1 MKTKTFTNFATVL
14 VAAAVGTSSVLAA
27 KTTPEPPLS
36 EAGKKLE
43 ARYAGQ
49 MEALKEE
56 IAKAMPSANAQK
68 KAAFLKGRE
77 AEVAAENA
85 VVDAQKHMGEVATAN
100 ALVGHAKGKWIGG
113 ADKGIAAA
121 KAKLKRATT
130 AAESEAAQKELEKWQ
145 QNRKDGENALKER
158 QANLD
163 RLEEERPQLEKALK
177 DAEQALAQAKATTLK
192 AVKDFGL
199 KSTLS
204 SGTLDAKLAK
214 YVVLLQATPRGL
226 AAFAQ
231 QGKKEEELIDKM
243 LSAGDFL
250 VQMAVADGARDGKY
264 GRAMEIYRDIWNAS
278 DKVAEGPLRQLALA
292 ISLEHAAPI
301 KQRNAVGRAN
311 APEFVD
317 PVKRYLHYEKA
328 LLDGELDPAFKDLST
343 WDYRMVVNGEEPDE
357 ILAWGREMLRNYRPD
372 HVTMSDYR
380 WRYDRDLDF
389 LATTQA
395 RMAGD
400 RFLQVKRAQWI
411 GDVMGEPRVFGF
423 QSRNKL
429 GFWYGVSL
437 YTQRGL
443 IADSKAKTL
452 AAVGEDIGEANV
464 TKEKIELTKVTM
476 TEKDRKVT
484 VDGKGV
490 ITIPAAAT
498 SKPTK
503 STGKII
509 FMDSVLGGKQLHY
522 SRNGGGQSF
531 EYTVEAPAGGNYQ
544 LTARV
549 ATPSW
554 KQSLLVTAN
563 DAKRPVAIALPHTV
577 GMWDT
582 TAPVVIELAKGKN
595 VLRFSHKTDGYE
607 KGVSIKGFTLTPIS
621 GQISLVPKGR

>member
-1 MKTKTFTNFATVL
+1 MNGGICGRRAFIGRFILRAFGIPTTARPQRGHAALAHWTPEGWVVCLGAGWGAGWTKT
-14 VAAAVGTSSVLAA
+14 
-27 KTTPEPPLS
+27 
-36 EAGKKLE
+36 
-43 ARYAGQ
+43 
-49 MEALKEE
+49 
-56 IAKAMPSANAQK
+56 
-68 KAAFLKGRE
+68 
-77 AEVAAENA
+77 
-85 VVDAQKHMGEVATAN
+85 
-100 ALVGHAKGKWIGG
+100 
-113 ADKGIAAA
+113 
-121 KAKLKRATT
+121 
-130 AAESEAAQKELEKWQ
+130 
-145 QNRKDGENALKER
+145 
-158 QANLD
+158 
-163 RLEEERPQLEKALK
+163 
-177 DAEQALAQAKATTLK
+177 
-192 AVKDFGL
+192 
-199 KSTLS
+199 
-204 SGTLDAKLAK
+204 
-214 YVVLLQATPRGL
+214 
-226 AAFAQ
+226 
-231 QGKKEEELIDKM
+231 
-243 LSAGDFL
+243 
-250 VQMAVADGARDGKY
+250 
-264 GRAMEIYRDIWNAS
+264 
-278 DKVAEGPLRQLALA
+278 
-292 ISLEHAAPI
+292 
-301 KQRNAVGRAN
+301 
-311 APEFVD
+311 
-317 PVKRYLHYEKA
+317 
-328 LLDGELDPAFKDLST
+328 
-343 WDYRMVVNGEEPDE
+343 
-357 ILAWGREMLRNYRPD
+357 
-372 HVTMSDYR
+372 
-380 WRYDRDLDF
+380 RYDRDLDF

-423 QSRNKL
+423 QSRNKP